1 MVFRSICTIFA
12 PVTYK
17 TTTMMDDK
25 NYPITD
31 GATMMATEPAAATL
45 SESVRQTGLLG
56 QVMALSRK
64 DKAALV
70 SYLKKDIGQDEPF
83 KNDEFGRIT
92 LTPQMR
98 AAADKAAHDY
108 EEGRCLTEDDFKQ
121 RFARWL

>member
-1 MVFRSICTIFA
+1 
-12 PVTYK
+12 
-17 TTTMMDDK
+17 MMDDK
-25 NYPITD
+25 DYTFSD
-31 GATMMATEPAAATL
+31 EGMMTAAEPAAAML

-56 QVMALSRK
+56 QVMALSPK

-83 KNDEFGRIT
+83 KTDEFGRII

-98 AAADKAAHDY
+98 AAADKAARDY

-121 RFARWL
+121 RFARRL